1 MNERERILDLV
12 KKGVLSTE
20 EALDLLEGM
29 AKAKDEKQINKAA
42 AEVTADK
49 NATSP
54 FDDTENDDEMF
65 TFDGEE
71 KLRQNEAQDKE
82 NLEKILDG
90 LATEANQA
98 SAELDEI
105 NAEILGVKEELKEAQ
120 ETLMQLNTKEE
131 LDQLSEEELATR
143 HETEA
148 TITGLEETLDG
159 LTEEKAELEAKLKN
173 IRKDQWSQTKEK
185 ISQKLD
191 IPEDWKE
198 QATDTINQVSEKMVD
213 ASTHFGHFLKKTVR
227 AVTDSVNDN
236 MEWKDI
242 NLKVPGVAAT
252 KFEHT
257 FSYDETAATLID
269 VKLANGNV
277 SFQLWDELGVKVDAK
292 IKLYGKMDAAE
303 PFDAFEARSQINVD
317 DERISFQIPNKRI
330 RADLVFYLPKR
341 TYDHVAVKLLNG
353 NVTFN
358 ELDAKDVYTKSTNGN
373 IDFRKVNASMLEIE
387 GVNGTITV
395 QEGEILD
402 AIIETVNGDVTLTAT
417 PQNTGISLVNGNIR
431 VTYKEET
438 VQKLNASSVNGNV
451 KVALPTGIG
460 FEGIA
465 KTSLG
470 SINNRLSEMEV
481 VREKKER
488 LNQLLQFRR
497 VADKVAQI
505 DLSTTTGNVFI
516 KDTDK

>member
-120 ETLMQLNTKEE
+120 ETLMQLNTK
-131 LDQLSEEELATR
+131 
-143 HETEA
+143 
-148 TITGLEETLDG
+148 
-159 LTEEKAELEAKLKN
+159 AELEAKLKN

-277 SFQLWDELGVKVDAK
+277 SFQLWDEPGVKVDAK

-451 KVALPTGIG
+451 KVALPAGIG

-470 SINNRLSEMEV
+470 SINNRLSDMEV

>member
-1 MNERERILDLV
+1 M
-12 KKGVLSTE
+12 
-20 EALDLLEGM
+20 
-29 AKAKDEKQINKAA
+29 
-42 AEVTADK
+42 
-49 NATSP
+49 
-54 FDDTENDDEMF
+54 
-65 TFDGEE
+65 
-71 KLRQNEAQDKE
+71 
-82 NLEKILDG
+82 
-90 LATEANQA
+90 
-98 SAELDEI
+98 
-105 NAEILGVKEELKEAQ
+105 
-120 ETLMQLNTKEE
+120 
-131 LDQLSEEELATR
+131 
-143 HETEA
+143 
-148 TITGLEETLDG
+148 
-159 LTEEKAELEAKLKN
+159 
-173 IRKDQWSQTKEK
+173 
-185 ISQKLD
+185 
-191 IPEDWKE
+191 
-198 QATDTINQVSEKMVD
+198 
-213 ASTHFGHFLKKTVR
+213 KKTVR
-227 AVTDSVNDN
+227 AVTESVNDN

-277 SFQLWDELGVKVDAK
+277 SFQLWDEPGVKVDAK

-451 KVALPTGIG
+451 KVALPAGIG

>member
-54 FDDTENDDEMF
+54 FDDTENGDEMF

-131 LDQLSEEELATR
+131 LDQLSEDELATR

-148 TITGLEETLDG
+148 TITALEETLDG
-159 LTEEKAELEAKLKN
+159 LSEEKAELEAKLKN

-198 QATDTINQVSEKMVD
+198 QATDTFNQVSEKMVD

-227 AVTDSVNDN
+227 AVTESVNDN

-277 SFQLWDELGVKVDAK
+277 SFQLWDEPGVKVDAK

>member
-1 MNERERILDLV
+1 MV
-12 KKGVLSTE
+12 S
-20 EALDLLEGM
+20 
-29 AKAKDEKQINKAA
+29 NK
-42 AEVTADK
+42 
-49 NATSP
+49 
-54 FDDTENDDEMF
+54 
-65 TFDGEE
+65 
-71 KLRQNEAQDKE
+71 R
-82 NLEKILDG
+82 
-90 LATEANQA
+90 
-98 SAELDEI
+98 
-105 NAEILGVKEELKEAQ
+105 
-120 ETLMQLNTKEE
+120 
-131 LDQLSEEELATR
+131 
-143 HETEA
+143 
-148 TITGLEETLDG
+148 
-159 LTEEKAELEAKLKN
+159 
-173 IRKDQWSQTKEK
+173 K

-198 QATDTINQVSEKMVD
+198 QATDTFNQVSEKMVD

-227 AVTDSVNDN
+227 AVTESVNDN

-277 SFQLWDELGVKVDAK
+277 SFQLWDEPGVKVDAK